1 MNPPLLP
8 LCHSA
13 EVAAR
18 SRKPTLDLPSI
29 TAFLLPMGANQTEAL
44 AG

>member
-1 MNPPLLP
+1 MNPPFCLSAIWLKSLP
-8 LCHSA
+8 G
-13 EVAAR
+13 
-18 SRKPTLDLPSI
+18 PGNQPSI